1 MSDIKFG
8 TDGWRAIIA
17 DDFTVDNV
25 KRVAYATALWM
36 KDKYPDSSA
45 VVGYDCR
52 FGGKLFAE
60 TTARI
65 LASNGIHVYISP
77 DFVSTPM
84 VSLATNRL
92 SAGCGIIITASHN
105 PPSYNGYKIKGNY
118 GGPALPEMIDEVEK
132 LLPAKYDGDFRAF
145 DDLKAE
151 GKIEY
156 YDMEGLYITHAKNS
170 FDMEAIRNSKIRVGY
185 DAMFGAGQRAV
196 KALLPDAITLHA
208 DYNPSFLGQAP
219 EPILKNLQPFSE
231 MIRKDGKIGFA
242 FATDGDADRIG
253 ILDSHGEFVDS
264 HHIILMLVNYLHKYK
279 GMSGKVVNSFS
290 CTSKIGKLCEKYG
303 LENIVTK
310 IGFKYIC
317 GYMIEEEVL
326 VGGEESGGIAVA
338 NHIPERDGVWIAL
351 TILEYMA
358 KSGKSMELLIQEI
371 YDAVGEF
378 ALERYDL
385 HVENELKERTVADLK
400 AGKYTSFGDYK
411 VTGTEDKDGNKF
423 HLSKDGNNGSWVM
436 MRASGTEPVLRI
448 YAEAKNHQEAVNILD
463 AAQETLFG
471 KE

>member
-60 TTARI
+60 TTARV

-132 LLPAKYDGDFRAF
+132 LLPAKYDGNFRAF

-170 FDMEAIRNSKIRVGY
+170 FDMEAIRNSGLRVGY
-185 DAMFGAGQRAV
+185 DAMYGAGQRAV
-196 KALLPDAITLHA
+196 KALLPDALALHA
-208 DYNPSFLGQAP
+208 DYNPWFNGQAP
-219 EPILKNLQPFSE
+219 EPILKNLQPFAE
-231 MIRKDGKIGFA
+231 MIRKDGKIDFA

-253 ILDSHGEFVDS
+253 ILDSNGEFVDS

-290 CTSKIGKLCEKYG
+290 
-303 LENIVTK
+303 
-310 IGFKYIC
+310 
-317 GYMIEEEVL
+317 
-326 VGGEESGGIAVA
+326 
-338 NHIPERDGVWIAL
+338 
-351 TILEYMA
+351 
-358 KSGKSMELLIQEI
+358 
-371 YDAVGEF
+371 
-378 ALERYDL
+378 
-385 HVENELKERTVADLK
+385 
-400 AGKYTSFGDYK
+400 
-411 VTGTEDKDGNKF
+411 
-423 HLSKDGNNGSWVM
+423 
-436 MRASGTEPVLRI
+436 
-448 YAEAKNHQEAVNILD
+448 
-463 AAQETLFG
+463 
-471 KE
+471 